1 MSVGKGNVGSKGRRR
16 KWTRTLAI
24 AVSLWMAGGSAAGAA
39 GGETKTFS
47 GSIDGTERMFG
58 GMGGSDGISSYAEEV
73 SGYTLVLD
81 GATGTDLDMIAGAVG
96 EGASANGNSVIVQ
109 GNSDVQGGMI
119 AGGYALA
126 GSAAENNVTL
136 SGSKVTG
143 MVIGG
148 YAMHPRVIPSN
159 PPIEMTVSA
168 EGNVVMLDNSTVTG
182 QLIGG
187 FAFGGDAKN
196 NKIILQNSTV
206 NGSVL
211 GGFATNASA
220 ADNVDNSVFVI
231 GNTLELSGVNAVNN
245 GTVSNF
251 DNIRITSAKWGTP
264 VLTLTNASLQSVSD
278 TNIDTRNIV
287 FTDVNALQT
296 GGGTVL
302 IKNGMTGYQGT
313 ISSGKYTV
321 GTTLQGTGTAR
332 ISGDNLV
339 YTVDTVGASP
349 SVTPRSMPAPLPS
362 TSPTLAPSAAGNA
375 GTPAIFVQP
384 QTHNTVMGAEAG
396 MAAIMNGNDFIGAAT
411 ERIGANRGADGI
423 SAFARMGGGFQNT
436 EVGSHARMHTWNAII
451 ALGTENEKK
460 KEMVS
465 YGAFFEYGSGNYTTY
480 DGAERG
486 DGSSRYTGGGLFGKW
501 QAKGGFYTEAS
512 VRGGTVYDDARDL
525 LRDGLGN
532 TYSYSTHAPYWGVH
546 IGIGQ
551 GISVGKHGV
560 LDVYGRFFY
569 NHRDAVSF
577 EAGGRYDLDAI
588 TSKLLRVGARYMI
601 KQDKWN
607 FYGGVAYE
615 YELDGKATG
624 KADGYEIRAA
634 AMDGGTVRGEL
645 GATVRPDKN
654 IPVTLDFNLTGYA
667 GAKQGLSGGVS
678 VVWNF

>member
-1 MSVGKGNVGSKGRRR
+1 MSLRNGNVWSKGRRR
-16 KWTRTLAI
+16 KWTCTLASV
-24 AVSLWMAGGSAAGAA
+24 VSLWIAGGSVAGA
-39 GGETKTFS
+39 ETKTVS
-47 GSIDGTERMFG
+47 GSIDETGQIFG
-58 GMGGSDGISSYAEEV
+58 GMGGSDAIGSYAEEV

-81 GATGTDLDMIAGAVG
+81 GAHGTDLDMIVGAVG

-109 GNSDVQGGMI
+109 GNSDVQGEMI

-126 GSAAENNVTL
+126 GSAAGNNVTL
-136 SGSKVTG
+136 TGSKVTG

-148 YAMHPRVIPSN
+148 YAIHPSATPYN

-168 EGNVVMLDNSTVTG
+168 EGNVVLLDDSTVTG

-187 FAFGGDAKN
+187 YVFDGEAKN
-196 NKIILQNSTV
+196 NTIILQDSTV
-206 NGSVL
+206 NGSVQ
-211 GGFATNASA
+211 GGFVINMSSMNNDEDEVYSASIPA
-220 ADNVDNSVFVI
+220 SVF

-245 GTVSNF
+245 GIVSNF

-287 FTDVNALQT
+287 FTDVNAFRA

-302 IKNGMTGYQGT
+302 IQNGMGDYQGT

-321 GTTLQGTGTAR
+321 GTTLQGTGTAK
-332 ISGDNLV
+332 ISDDNLV
-339 YTVDTVGASP
+339 YTVDMVEASP
-349 SVTPRSMPAPLPS
+349 SVPPRSMPAPGPR
-362 TSPTLAPSAAGNA
+362 TAPGAEENA
-375 GTPAIFVQP
+375 GTPAIEVQP

-411 ERIGANRGADGI
+411 EGIGANRGADGI
-423 SAFARMGGGFQNT
+423 SAFARMGGGFQST
-436 EVGSHARMHTWNAII
+436 EVGSHARMQTWNAII

-460 KEMVS
+460 NGAVS

-486 DGSSRYTGGGLFGKW
+486 DGSARYTGGGLFGKW

-532 TYSYSTHAPYWGVH
+532 TYSYSTHAPYWGAH
-546 IGIGQ
+546 IGVGQ
-551 GISVGKHGV
+551 RIARGKHGV

-577 EAGGRYDLDAI
+577 QAGGRYDLDAI
-588 TSKLLRVGARYMI
+588 TSKVLRVGARYTI
-601 KQDKWN
+601 KRDKWN

-615 YELDGKATG
+615 YEMDGKATG
-624 KADGYEIRAA
+624 KADGFAIRAA

-645 GATVRPDKN
+645 GATVMPDKN
-654 IPVTLDFNLTGYA
+654 IPVTLDFNLIGYA
-667 GAKQGLSGGVS
+667 GVKRGLSGGVS
-678 VVWNF
+678 VAWNF